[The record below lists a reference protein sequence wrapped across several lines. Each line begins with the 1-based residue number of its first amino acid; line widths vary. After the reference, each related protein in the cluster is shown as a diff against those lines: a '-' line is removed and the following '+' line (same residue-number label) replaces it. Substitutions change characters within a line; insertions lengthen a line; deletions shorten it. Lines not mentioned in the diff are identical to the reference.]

1 MRRKEEASGSHLCF
15 GHAVEM
21 QVPPV
26 RHMGQQVGVVGGVA
40 VQVDALS
47 LDEQDHV

>member
-1 MRRKEEASGSHLCF
+1 MWQGGGRCFHLSF

-26 RHMGQQVGVVGGVA
+26 RHVGQQVVVVGGVA
-40 VQVDALS
+40 VKVDALG
-47 LDEQDHV
+47 LDE